1 MKIKNK
7 IILLFTLVVTAIL
20 LIICTSV
27 YYFSSLNRTSEIK
40 QRLRNRAIT
49 TTELLC
55 KVKGINKAL
64 LQSIDQNMLITLR
77 NKSVVVYGKN
87 GEIAYSYSDSEN
99 VPVTISK
106 EFLENTFTSNREEY
120 YTENQKEVLVIPINY
135 GTNNFVVVAAAYDRD
150 GHKQLEN
157 LKYVLVFNFIFGFL
171 ISFFIGIFFSM
182 RLVVPIKKITQEV
195 KTISSKNFSTRIDT
209 QKPKDELNELCV
221 TLNELLNRLQDS
233 FEMQGR
239 FISNASHELST
250 PLTSIS
256 SQLEITLQ
264 NERSND
270 EYKTVLYSVYDDVR
284 NLTQL
289 TRSLLEIAKA
299 SGTAMGLELSLVR
312 MDELLMHLS
321 SEIKRIDPHYIMELQ
336 FDNFPEE
343 DNLLLI
349 YGNNDLLY
357 SAIKNIVVNACK
369 YSENHTAYV
378 QLNFTAKQLMVIVED
393 EGIGIKND
401 EQDLIFQPFFRGTN
415 ANYKQGGFGL
425 GLSLAYRIIKL
436 HKGNIELENK
446 PIKGSIFRISFLIAQ
461 YYNSSKF

>member
-7 IILLFTLVVTAIL
+7 IILLFTLVVTALL
-20 LIICTSV
+20 LIICASV
-27 YYFSSLNRTSEIK
+27 YYFSSLNRTIEFK
-40 QRLRNRAIT
+40 ERLRNRAIT

-55 KVKGINKAL
+55 KVKGINKEL
-64 LQSIDQNMLITLR
+64 LQSIDQNMLVALR
-77 NKSVVVYGKN
+77 NKSVVVYNMAGQ
-87 GEIAYSYSDSEN
+87 IAYSYSDTGN
-99 VPVTISK
+99 TPVTISK
-106 EFLENTFTSNREEY
+106 DLLNATFNLEKEEY
-120 YTENQKEVLVIPINY
+120 YTQNQKEVLVIPVSY
-135 GTNNFVVVAAAYDRD
+135 GTNHFVVAAAAYDKD
-150 GHKQLEN
+150 GHNELEK
-157 LKYVLVFNFIFGFL
+157 LRYVLVLNFIFGSL

-209 QKPKDELNELCV
+209 QKPKDELNELAV

-233 FEMQGR
+233 FEIQGR

-250 PLTSIS
+250 PLTSIL

-264 NERSND
+264 NERGND

-312 MDELLMHLS
+312 MDELLMNLS
-321 SEIKRIDPHYIMELQ
+321 AEIKKIDPQYIMELQ

-369 YSENHTAYV
+369 YSQNHTAYV
-378 QLNFTAKQLMVIVED
+378 QLNFTAKQLIVIVED
-393 EGIGIKND
+393 DGIGIRNEEK
-401 EQDLIFQPFFRGTN
+401 DLIFQPFYRSTN
-415 ANYKQGGFGL
+415 VSYKQGGFGL
-425 GLSLAYRIIKL
+425 GLSLAHRIIKL
-436 HKGNIELENK
+436 HKGNIELESK
-446 PIKGSIFRISFLIAQ
+446 PIKGSIFRVSFPIAQ
-461 YYNSSKF
+461 